1 MDLGIAGK
9 TAVIGGS
16 SQGMGFAIAAGLAAE
31 GCNVLLCARNEVALQ
46 TAQEKIAALSSA
58 NQVATISVDLSLPDS
73 AQRIIDTAT
82 QRWGGV
88 DILVTNT
95 GGPKPGQPS
104 EFSDS
109 DWDEA
114 YQKVFYNVIRMCR
127 GVLPHMREQG
137 WGRIINLLALSV
149 RQIEDNLSLSS
160 TTRAAVVAF
169 SKNLAEE
176 IAADGVTV
184 NSVLPGSIHT
194 NRLEEVS
201 RMQAQHHGDNP
212 DEAINSRISRIPTGR
227 LGRPEEMADL
237 VAFLASDRAGFI
249 NGLSIPLDG
258 GQLRAVI

>member
-9 TAVIGGS
+9 TAVVGGS
-16 SQGMGFAIAAGLAAE
+16 SQGMGLAIAEGLARE
-31 GCNVLLCARNEVALQ
+31 GCNLLLCARNEAALEAARQ
-46 TAQEKIAALSSA
+46 RLLAVSEADKIATL
-58 NQVATISVDLSLPDS
+58 SVDLSLTDS
-73 AQRIIDTAT
+73 AHRIVTAAT
-82 QRWGGV
+82 EKWGGV

-104 EFSDS
+104 EFSDQ

-114 YQKVFYNVIRMCR
+114 YQKVFYNVIRLCR
-127 GVLPHMREQG
+127 EVLPGMRERR

-176 IAADGVTV
+176 VAAEGITI
-184 NSVLPGSIHT
+184 NNVLPGSIHT
-194 NRLEEVS
+194 ERLEEVS
-201 RMQAQHHGDNP
+201 RMQAQHHGEDP
-212 DEAINSRISRIPTGR
+212 DQAIAARVSRIPTGR

-237 VAFLASDRAGFI
+237 VAFLASERAGFI
-249 NGLSIPLDG
+249 NGLSIPLEG
-258 GQLRAVI
+258 GQLRSVI

>member
-9 TAVIGGS
+9 TAVVGGS
-16 SQGMGFAIAAGLAAE
+16 SQGMGLAIAEGLAKE
-31 GCNVLLCARNEVALQ
+31 GCNLLLCARNESSLEAAREQLL
-46 TAQEKIAALSSA
+46 AFSDADKIATL
-58 NQVATISVDLSLPDS
+58 SVDLSLADS
-73 AQRIIDTAT
+73 ARRIVEAAT
-82 QRWGGV
+82 KQWGGV

-104 EFSDS
+104 GFSDQ
-109 DWDEA
+109 DWDDA
-114 YQKVFYNVIRMCR
+114 YQKVFYNVIRLCR
-127 GVLPHMREQG
+127 EVLPQMRENG

-169 SKNLAEE
+169 SKNLSEE
-176 IAADGVTV
+176 VAADGITI
-184 NSVLPGSIHT
+184 NSVLPGSIMT
-194 NRLEEVS
+194 DRLIEVT
-201 RMQAQHHGDNP
+201 RMQAQHHGADV
-212 DEAINSRISRIPTGR
+212 DEAIAGRVSRIPTGR

-258 GQLRAVI
+258 GQLRSVL